1 MNEENYQ
8 EEGLSLK
15 DIFSIFK
22 LHWISMVIITI
33 VGLICGVGFGM
44 ITPPKYQASMSVY
57 INNSSDSTDTGSTSG
72 DTKIDNELVNSLR
85 LINTFK
91 AFITES
97 AVSKN
102 ATDKLKDNEVLKA
115 KGLEITDNFYKTI
128 ISGLS
133 ASTTGDNTLCVVV
146 SYTHTDATV
155 AKIVIENVILSA
167 NEVARSGELK
177 IFKDRINTVYQFE
190 QLGNGNCADVR
201 RTSKGIPMYAAIGL
215 VGGLVVAIAYVLF
228 RDLADSTL
236 RDKSFVEKKYN
247 VKVIGTIPEFMEENK

>member
-22 LHWISMVIITI
+22 SHWISMVIITI

-146 SYTHTDATV
+146 SYTHATV

-215 VGGLVVAIAYVLF
+215 VGGLVVAIAYVLI

>member
-22 LHWISMVIITI
+22 SHWISMVIITI

-91 AFITES
+91 AFIKPT
-97 AVSKN
+97 
-102 ATDKLKDNEVLKA
+102 
-115 KGLEITDNFYKTI
+115 
-128 ISGLS
+128 
-133 ASTTGDNTLCVVV
+133 
-146 SYTHTDATV
+146 
-155 AKIVIENVILSA
+155 
-167 NEVARSGELK
+167 
-177 IFKDRINTVYQFE
+177 
-190 QLGNGNCADVR
+190 
-201 RTSKGIPMYAAIGL
+201 
-215 VGGLVVAIAYVLF
+215 
-228 RDLADSTL
+228 
-236 RDKSFVEKKYN
+236 
-247 VKVIGTIPEFMEENK
+247 